1 MHDQLVARQ
10 RRLFTILEE
19 FFQRATGDNVMKF
32 AARGPFA
39 AVVRERAESIAT
51 RGFQAFQWF
60 EDNVRPLY
68 TETWQ
73 EVFQAA
79 RALGGMKLV
88 LGGSSRFSSSHLGSV
103 RKMLLYADSIL
114 IPDPILPWLESER
127 KEERFR
133 SALLLEQAFW
143 LLQLKPFIDS
153 DLPYPAVIV
162 FPSWEKQ
169 LEDKDPITQQRLFDL
184 TTSVIGHHIGKGFN
198 SFDELKQFALKQSH
212 EFVEGVDQ
220 SRLLWAPGANSSEPL
235 VEGIARYWRYKEE
248 WGSTEHLQELRK
260 IPEPLIIINA
270 IMERIAPQYH
280 VLENAE
286 ELAAQP
292 MMTIPA
298 QWHYHE
304 MISRSFEGGLVEKGA
319 LSVETVAILRSLN
332 HVSSE
337 WLGNV
342 PTPALVE
349 LRRNNENERFRKALA
364 EHTSQLHESTLA
376 DLDFVAA
383 QVGRGMASLISEHR
397 KEVAKI
403 AEQYQLNYSKILA
416 GGIVTAAALFA
427 PALAPFVGGLHAP
440 LAIAGSYAHSKRQ
453 ELLEKGRSLRS
464 LTGVLAVADAAS
476 K

>member
-1 MHDQLVARQ
+1 M
-10 RRLFTILEE
+10 
-19 FFQRATGDNVMKF
+19 
-32 AARGPFA
+32 
-39 AVVRERAESIAT
+39 IAP

-68 TETWQ
+68 SETWR

-79 RALGGMKLV
+79 KAVGGMKLV
-88 LGGSSRFSSSHLGSV
+88 LGGSSRFLSSHLGSV

-127 KEERFR
+127 QEERFR
-133 SALLLEQAFW
+133 HALLLEQAFW

-169 LEDKDPITQQRLFDL
+169 LENNDPVTQQRVFDL
-184 TTSVIGHHIGKGFN
+184 ATTVIGHHIGKRFSG
-198 SFDELKQFALKQSH
+198 FDELTKFALKRSQ
-212 EFVEGVDQ
+212 EFLEAVDQ
-220 SRLLWAPGANSSEPL
+220 SRLLWAPGANSPEPL
-235 VEGIARYWRYKEE
+235 AEGIARYWQHNEE
-248 WGSTEHLQELRK
+248 WRRGEHLQKLRK
-260 IPEPLIIINA
+260 IPEPLIVLNA

-292 MMTIPA
+292 MMAIPS
-298 QWHYHE
+298 QWYYHE
-304 MISRSFEGGLVEKGA
+304 IISRSFEGELAEKGA
-319 LSVETVAILRSLN
+319 LSAETVAILRSLN
-332 HVSSE
+332 HSSSE

-342 PTPALVE
+342 PTPAMVE

-364 EHTSQLHESTLA
+364 EHTSQLHESTLN

-383 QVGRGMASLISEHR
+383 QVGRGIASLISEHR
-397 KEVAKI
+397 KEVARI

-440 LAIAGSYAHSKRQ
+440 LAIAGSYAHAKRQ
-453 ELLEKGRSLRS
+453 ELLEKGRALRS

-476 K
+476 N